1 MRAKPGSCPSVMS
14 FAAIIFD
21 FDGVIA
27 DSEVRANMSLSE
39 SLTAIGM
46 PATYDECLRDYYGHN
61 WQETQRRIE
70 ARFGRPLPADF
81 RETHRTRA
89 RARFMEGFDAVP
101 GAAEFLDGLGPLP
114 RAIASSSRAEYVGW
128 ALGLFGLGHH
138 FGEHIYSAD
147 GWDRGKPHPD
157 IYLAAAKGLGVDPA
171 QCLAIEDS
179 PTGAQAALAAGMTV
193 VGFCGAGHI
202 VDRAAHGDKLRAVG
216 VHRVAFTFAGISIA
230 AEVGTVAAG

>member
-1 MRAKPGSCPSVMS
+1 MRV
-14 FAAIIFD
+14 AAIIFD

-27 DSEVRANMSLSE
+27 DSEVRANLSLSE
-39 SLTAIGM
+39 SLTAADM
-46 PATYDECLRDYYGHN
+46 PTTYDECLRDYYGHN

-70 ARFGRPLPADF
+70 ARFGRALPADF

-101 GAAEFLDGLGPLP
+101 GAPAFLDTLGSLP
-114 RAIASSSRAEYVGW
+114 RAIASSSRAEYIGW

-138 FGEHIYSAD
+138 FGAHVYSAD

-171 QCLAIEDS
+171 SCLAIEDS
-179 PTGAQAALAAGMTV
+179 PTGAMAAIAAGMTV

-202 VDRAAHGDKLRAVG
+202 ADRAAHGEMLRGVG
-216 VHRVAFTFAGISIA
+216 VHHVAHSFDEIALAAPISN
-230 AEVGTVAAG
+230 

>member
-1 MRAKPGSCPSVMS
+1 MKP
-14 FAAIIFD
+14 AAILFD
-21 FDGVIA
+21 FDGVVA
-27 DSEVRANMSLSE
+27 DSEVRANQSLAE
-39 SLTAIGM
+39 SLTAAGM

-70 ARFGRPLPADF
+70 ARYGRPLPADF
-81 RETHRTRA
+81 RETHRERA
-89 RARFMEGFDAVP
+89 RARYMEGFDAVP
-101 GAAEFLDGLGPLP
+101 GVADFLDTLGPLP
-114 RAIASSSRAEYVGW
+114 RAIASSSRAEYIDW

-138 FGEHIYSAD
+138 FGAHIYSAD

-171 QCLAIEDS
+171 SCLAIEDS

-202 VDRAAHGDKLRAVG
+202 VDRAGHGAMLHGVG
-216 VHRVAFTFAGISIA
+216 VHHVALTFDEIAGFA
-230 AEVGTVAAG
+230 L

>member
-1 MRAKPGSCPSVMS
+1 MTPT
-14 FAAIIFD
+14 AIIFD

-27 DSEVRANMSLSE
+27 DSEVRANLSLAE

-46 PATYDECLRDYYGHN
+46 PTTYHESLRDYYGHN

-89 RARFMEGFDAVP
+89 RARFIEGFDAVP
-101 GAAEFLDGLGPLP
+101 GASAFLGTLGAMP
-114 RAIASSSRAEYVGW
+114 RAIASSSRAEYIDW
-128 ALGLFGLGHH
+128 ALGLFGLRDH

-147 GWDRGKPHPD
+147 GWTRGKPHPD
-157 IYLAAAKGLGVDPA
+157 IYLAAARGLGIDPGH
-171 QCLAIEDS
+171 CLAIEDS
-179 PTGAQAALAAGMTV
+179 PIGAQAAIDAGMTV

-202 VDRAAHGDKLRAVG
+202 VDRAAHGEMLRGVG
-216 VHRVAFTFAGISIA
+216 VHHVAHSYDDL
-230 AEVGTVAAG
+230 TVLC

>member
-1 MRAKPGSCPSVMS
+1 MTY
-14 FAAIIFD
+14 AAVIFD

-27 DSEVRANMSLSE
+27 DSEVRANLSLSE

-46 PATYDECLRDYYGHN
+46 PTTYDESLRDYYGHN

-70 ARFGRPLPADF
+70 TRFGRPLPADF
-81 RETHRTRA
+81 REQHRERA

-101 GAAEFLDGLGPLP
+101 GAAAFLDTLGVTP
-114 RAIASSSRAEYVGW
+114 RAIASSSRAEYIGW
-128 ALGLFGLGHH
+128 ALGLFGLAHH
-138 FGEHIYSAD
+138 FGDHVYSAD

-171 QCLAIEDS
+171 RCLAIEDS
-179 PTGAQAALAAGMTV
+179 PTGARAAIAAGMTV

-202 VDRAAHGDKLRAVG
+202 VDRMAHGSILRGVG
-216 VHRVAFTFAGISIA
+216 VHHVALSFEDIALPSGMASI
-230 AEVGTVAAG
+230 

>member
-1 MRAKPGSCPSVMS
+1 MS

-27 DSEVRANMSLSE
+27 DSEVRANQSLAE
-39 SLTAIGM
+39 SLTAVGM
-46 PATYDECLRDYYGHN
+46 PATYDACLRDYYGHN

-70 ARFGRPLPADF
+70 ARFGRPLPTDF
-81 RETHRTRA
+81 REQHRERA
-89 RARFMEGFDAVP
+89 LARFMEGFDAVP
-101 GAAEFLDGLGPLP
+101 GAADFLATLEPMP
-114 RAIASSSRAEYVGW
+114 RAIASSSRAEYIGW

-138 FGEHIYSAD
+138 FGDHVYSAD
-147 GWDRGKPHPD
+147 GWDRGKPFPD

-171 QCLAIEDS
+171 LCLAIEDS

-202 VDRAAHGDKLRAVG
+202 VDRAAHGDMLRAIG
-216 VHRVAFTFAGISIA
+216 VHHVALTFGEI
-230 AEVGTVAAG
+230 ERLTT

>member
-1 MRAKPGSCPSVMS
+1 MS

-27 DSEVRANMSLSE
+27 DSEVRANLSLSE

-46 PATYDECLRDYYGHN
+46 PTTYDECLRDYYGHN
-61 WQETQRRIE
+61 WQVTQGLIE

-81 RETHRTRA
+81 RERHRERA
-89 RARFMEGFDAVP
+89 RARFMECFDAVP
-101 GAAEFLDGLGPLP
+101 GAPAFLDTLGAMP
-114 RAIASSSRAEYVGW
+114 RAIASSSRAEYIDW

-138 FGEHIYSAD
+138 FGRHIYSAD
-147 GWDRGKPHPD
+147 GWERGKPYPD
-157 IYLAAAKGLGVDPA
+157 IYLAAAQGLAVDPA
-171 QCLAIEDS
+171 RCLAIEDS

-202 VDRAAHGDKLRAVG
+202 ADRTAHGEMLRNVG
-216 VHRVAFTFAGISIA
+216 VHHVAMTFE
-230 AEVGTVAAG
+230 EVATLAV